1 MGKDPNGQLYE
12 TGRSVSSRIQGEGG
26 KQVLASI
33 TLQKIECLASKLVF
47 GPKGLVL
54 GSSMALIPTE
64 TTQIFPQREKSTDSN
79 YNVIIQKLNHR
90 IIIYQLLS

>member
-1 MGKDPNGQLYE
+1 VTHKPSKSHTTIDLAWAGMGKVSNGQLYE
-12 TGRSVSSRIQGEGG
+12 IGRSVSSRIQGGRG

-47 GPKGLVL
+47 GTNGLVL

-64 TTQIFPQREKSTDSN
+64 TT
-79 YNVIIQKLNHR
+79 
-90 IIIYQLLS
+90 

>member
-1 MGKDPNGQLYE
+1 MTHRPSKSHTTIDLAWAGMGKDSNGQLYE
-12 TGRSVSSRIQGEGG
+12 TGRSVSSRTQGGG
-26 KQVLASI
+26 RKQVLASI

-64 TTQIFPQREKSTDSN
+64 TT
-79 YNVIIQKLNHR
+79 
-90 IIIYQLLS
+90 